1 MLRFR
6 GVDCIGVAHGR
17 NTAGR
22 RPAPGSRVL
31 TEPLF
36 ILAVLGL
43 NVAVSEWLARH
54 TALRHLGS
62 ALLVIVLTA
71 LAANLGAIPT
81 VSDEVAVYGQIFDH
95 VAPLGI
101 FLLLLQVRLS
111 GLSNVGLPLLGLFL
125 AGSAGTMLGVV
136 GGLWVAGG
144 SATFGATHAALG
156 GMFVGTYTGGSLNF
170 TAVALEYGVVEQG
183 PLFAGA
189 AVVDSAMTTVW
200 MAATVVIPRL
210 LAPSRPKVSSTTGVA
225 GNRAPALDRETVDPF
240 HLALLLAIGALAVWG
255 SGRLSGLIAEL
266 AGVRVPE
273 ILVLTTLAL
282 ALAQL
287 PVVQRLRGVRLC
299 GMLAVMVFLA
309 VIGALCDFSALA
321 SMGQLGVSLTV
332 LVVVAVSVHGTVVFG
347 LAAIFRQ
354 DPILAA
360 VASQAN
366 IGGGTSAL
374 ALARSLNRDD
384 LVLPA
389 ILIGSLGNALGTYL
403 GLLTAGL
410 LG

>member
-1 MLRFR
+1 
-6 GVDCIGVAHGR
+6 
-17 NTAGR
+17 
-22 RPAPGSRVL
+22 
-31 TEPLF
+31 
-36 ILAVLGL
+36 
-43 NVAVSEWLARH
+43 
-54 TALRHLGS
+54 
-62 ALLVIVLTA
+62 
-71 LAANLGAIPT
+71 
-81 VSDEVAVYGQIFDH
+81 
-95 VAPLGI
+95 
-101 FLLLLQVRLS
+101 
-111 GLSNVGLPLLGLFL
+111 
-125 AGSAGTMLGVV
+125 
-136 GGLWVAGG
+136 
-144 SATFGATHAALG
+144 
-156 GMFVGTYTGGSLNF
+156 
-170 TAVALEYGVVEQG
+170 
-183 PLFAGA
+183 
-189 AVVDSAMTTVW
+189 
-200 MAATVVIPRL
+200 L